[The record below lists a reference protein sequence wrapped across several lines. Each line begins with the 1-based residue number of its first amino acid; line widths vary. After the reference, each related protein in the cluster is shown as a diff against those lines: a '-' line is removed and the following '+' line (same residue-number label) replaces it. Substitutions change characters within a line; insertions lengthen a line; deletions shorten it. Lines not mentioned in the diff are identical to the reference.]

1 MRYALLVYHQPN
13 AMDNI
18 DPEELLAARERFY
31 ALSADPACLDGAQ
44 LQPVTTATTLR
55 ESGGR
60 PLVTDGPFADTK
72 EILGGFYIVEAPD
85 LDAATALAQQI
96 PITGY
101 GGAVEI
107 RPLVPVPAPVPAE
120 SAA

>member
-1 MRYALLVYHQPN
+1 MRYALLVYHQPG
-13 AMDNI
+13 AMDHLG
-18 DPEELLAARERFY
+18 PEQLEAASREFY
-31 ALSADPACLDGAQ
+31 ALRADPACLDGAQ
-44 LQPVTTATTLR
+44 LAPVQTATTLR

-85 LDAATALAQQI
+85 LDAATALAEMI
-96 PITGY
+96 PITRY

-107 RPLVPVPAPVPAE
+107 RPLAVVPAAAE
-120 SAA
+120 AEA